1 MEGLR
6 PLFFYAMMS
15 ATCHN
20 KYMDKEK
27 LKLIVKN
34 MKSLVNALESEV
46 YSDPDS
52 YKIQLQQGGPQFGFK
67 YDEGDDDGYP
77 D

>member
-1 MEGLR
+1 
-6 PLFFYAMMS
+6 
-15 ATCHN
+15 
-20 KYMDKEK
+20 MDKEK

-52 YKIQLQQGGPQFGFK
+52 YKIQLQQGGPQFWFK
-67 YDEGDDDGYP
+67 YDDGDDDGYP
-77 D
+77 DWLAL